1 MDKDNQNL
9 AIAAVEIQLEQEGIK
24 KRLDSV
30 EDTLKV
36 VQDQARDALHVAIGV
51 DGRNGLRGS
60 LNTLVSDVSKITEAL
75 HGLRQQA
82 NDYAEM
88 KSMLLKLFVA
98 CTVTILC
105 QFGSAVWFVSSLH
118 SRQENM
124 REDLNRVLAI
134 LDKRYA
140 EAPQVTVK

>member
-9 AIAAVEIQLEQEGIK
+9 AIAAAELHLEQEGIK
-24 KRLDSV
+24 RRLDDV
-30 EDTLKV
+30 EGTLKV

-75 HGLRQQA
+75 HGLKQHA
-82 NDYAEM
+82 SDYAEM
-88 KSMLLKLFVA
+88 KSTLLKLFAA
-98 CTVTILC
+98 CGITILC

-118 SRQENM
+118 NRQENM

-140 EAPQVTVK
+140 EAPKVIVK

>member
-1 MDKDNQNL
+1 MDNDNQSL
-9 AIAAVEIQLEQEGIK
+9 AIASAELQLEQEGIK
-24 KRLDSV
+24 KRLDNI
-30 EDTLKV
+30 ETTLKT

-75 HGLRQQA
+75 HGLKQHA
-82 NDYAEM
+82 GDYAEM
-88 KSMLLKLFVA
+88 KSTLIRMFVA
-98 CTVTILC
+98 SAFTMLC
-105 QFGSAVWFVSSLH
+105 QFGGAVWFVSSLH

-134 LDKRYA
+134 LDKRYE
-140 EAPQVTVK
+140 EAPKVLVK